1 MNSYNV
7 KHVNG
12 ILYDLGVSS
21 PQFDDAKRGFS
32 YQHDAPLDM
41 RMNQE
46 QKLSAMEVV
55 NEWPYERLVKIL
67 YRYGE
72 EKFAKSIAR
81 KIE

>member
-1 MNSYNV
+1 MM
-7 KHVNG
+7 
-12 ILYDLGVSS
+12 L
-21 PQFDDAKRGFS
+21 KRGFS

-41 RMNQE
+41 RMNQRT
-46 QKLSAMEVV
+46 KLSAMEVV

-81 KIE
+81 KD